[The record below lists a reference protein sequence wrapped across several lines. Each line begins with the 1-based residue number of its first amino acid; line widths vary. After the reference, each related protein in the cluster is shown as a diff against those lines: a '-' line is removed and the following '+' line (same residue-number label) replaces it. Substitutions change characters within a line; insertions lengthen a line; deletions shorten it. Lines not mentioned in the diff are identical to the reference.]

1 METVLVQKNWRE
13 HIGCGGWRGG
23 YLGYGLD
30 KYAFE
35 GKIQEK
41 DFALFEWTEVCC
53 QFNEEN
59 FNKLGSELALLAW
72 GEYFAES
79 FNERIRSSSVKN
91 IPMLRWNT
99 KDTFIGKLIDE
110 VKDATDSSQNS
121 SLVEPSIRWNA
132 FLAAPLLPKPTR
144 EAKCSGNEQA
154 GSNTDRL
161 GMCVDAFAHHTVIDS
176 VGEFLFADLQG
187 FIYGNNTVVL
197 FDPQAHSFDQTSGP
211 WDKGAHTIQNFLNT
225 HKCNDICHS
234 IGLDNI
240 HVKVPPPQKRDMDCH
255 RVGTTCPQGSST
267 FKKLISPVYEE
278 AAQPAAIDLD

>member
-1 METVLVQKNWRE
+1 ETVLVQKNWRE
-13 HIGCGGWRGG
+13 HIGCGGRRGG
-23 YLGYGLD
+23 YLGYGLY

-41 DFALFEWTEVCC
+41 DFALFEWKEVCC

-59 FNKLGSELALLAW
+59 FNKLGSELVLLAW

-79 FNERIRSSSVKN
+79 FNEWIRSSS
-91 IPMLRWNT
+91 NT
-99 KDTFIGKLIDE
+99 KDTFIGKLVDE

-132 FLAAPLLPKPTR
+132 FLAPPLLPKPTR
-144 EAKCSGNEQA
+144 EAKFSGNEQA

-176 VGEFLFADLQG
+176 VGEFLFANLQG
-187 FIYGNNTVVL
+187 N
-197 FDPQAHSFDQTSGP
+197 FDQTSGP
-211 WDKGAHTIQNFLNT
+211 WDKGAHAIQNFLNT

-234 IGLDNI
+234 IGL
-240 HVKVPPPQKRDMDCH
+240 
-255 RVGTTCPQGSST
+255 
-267 FKKLISPVYEE
+267 
-278 AAQPAAIDLD
+278 